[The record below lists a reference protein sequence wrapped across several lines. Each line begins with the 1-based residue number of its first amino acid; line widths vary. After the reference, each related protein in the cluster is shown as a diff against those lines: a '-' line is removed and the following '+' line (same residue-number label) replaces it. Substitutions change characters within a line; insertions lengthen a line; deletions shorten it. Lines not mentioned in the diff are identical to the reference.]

1 VGQAADV
8 PRWSGSDEPVGV
20 TDGLRIAGPADADA
34 IDTLMKR
41 SIASLF
47 PAFYDERQTASSII
61 HIGSVDRMLLKDGTY
76 FVIDEGEEIIACG
89 GWSRRDKLYT
99 GSGEGAQDARI
110 LDPATEPARIR
121 AMFVRGD
128 RARRGLGT
136 RILEACV
143 AAARREGYT
152 RLALMATLPGL
163 PLYRQFG
170 FRIDE
175 AVEIPMPDGV
185 TIGGAAMSRPIDLP
199 IDEADV
205 DATG

>member
-1 VGQAADV
+1 MPPSAA
-8 PRWSGSDEPVGV
+8 SEEPVGSS
-20 TDGLRIAGPADADA
+20 DGLRVAVPGDADA
-34 IDTLMKR
+34 IDALMKV

-47 PAFYDERQTASSII
+47 PGFYDERQTASSII
-61 HIGSVDRMLLKDGTY
+61 HIGSVDRMLLEDGTY